1 MVAQVSKS
9 RWSGYRLTW
18 LTVTL
23 WLAVSGMLVLGMLH
37 MRHSVRDEV
46 RVRMIDHTAVIL
58 QPLVQDQVDLALAVN
73 PELPRNTRM
82 VSALVAH
89 ARQQGLLSMAVF
101 DADGLALD
109 SVPAGGA
116 LVELSMGDFLQL
128 QTGNPISRY
137 DPLFELARLSQTANG
152 GLERRSPVLE
162 VVLPLREKG
171 RTELAGFVR
180 YQFDARPLA
189 SELAEIDGQMHKQ
202 TLTVIGIGLL
212 VVTGV
217 FAVAYI
223 GLRRTQAVIAR
234 STANLARA
242 ESNLTLSTKASALGQ
257 ITSHLMHGLQDSV
270 AGLQAAVGDS
280 HHRPDWGA
288 AQEYTK
294 RVQSMVR
301 ETVELLNDR
310 RSALAYELSGDDL
323 AEILRQRHAAS
334 AEKRQVVLSVTN
346 RFAGQLDNVRGN
358 LVGLILGNVVDNA
371 IAATPAGQSV
381 QVSLQVETTSNT
393 LQADVVD
400 SGSGMPAALCEHLFE
415 PGCSGR
421 PGGTGLGLALSRL
434 LARQI
439 DGDLTLIATS
449 AAGSHFRL
457 TVPLS
462 AQRTAI
468 DMEKAGA
475 SGSHK

>member
-1 MVAQVSKS
+1 M
-9 RWSGYRLTW
+9 
-18 LTVTL
+18 
-23 WLAVSGMLVLGMLH
+23 
-37 MRHSVRDEV
+37 
-46 RVRMIDHTAVIL
+46 
-58 QPLVQDQVDLALAVN
+58 
-73 PELPRNTRM
+73 
-82 VSALVAH
+82 
-89 ARQQGLLSMAVF
+89 
-101 DADGLALD
+101 
-109 SVPAGGA
+109 
-116 LVELSMGDFLQL
+116 
-128 QTGNPISRY
+128 
-137 DPLFELARLSQTANG
+137 
-152 GLERRSPVLE
+152 
-162 VVLPLREKG
+162 
-171 RTELAGFVR
+171 
-180 YQFDARPLA
+180 
-189 SELAEIDGQMHKQ
+189 
-202 TLTVIGIGLL
+202 
-212 VVTGV
+212 
-217 FAVAYI
+217 
-223 GLRRTQAVIAR
+223 
-234 STANLARA
+234 
-242 ESNLTLSTKASALGQ
+242 
-257 ITSHLMHGLQDSV
+257 
-270 AGLQAAVGDS
+270 AGLQAAVGGS
-280 HHRPDWGA
+280 HQRPDWGA

-323 AEILRQRHAAS
+323 AEILRQRHTAG

-358 LVGLILGNVVDNA
+358 LAGLILGNVVDNA

-381 QVSLQVETTSNT
+381 QVFLQVATTSNM

-439 DGDLTLIATS
+439 DGDLTLITTS

-475 SGSHK
+475 SGSPK